1 MTDAGDLAISSAAAL
16 VDQRG
21 LGALIDDRRVIY
33 VSDASPISEN
43 HYRARFYFDPNSLKM
58 SSTALVI
65 FYGYTGSST
74 QVLRVELRY
83 SSSSFQVRTG
93 LRTDGN
99 TWTYTNWMSI
109 TNAVHFL
116 ELDWRAATTAGA
128 NNGQLAFWI
137 DGVQA
142 GNVTGIDNDKRRIDQ
157 VNLGILAGVESAT
170 RGTLYFDAFES
181 RRESYIGPVA
191 P

>member
-1 MTDAGDLAISSAAAL
+1 M
-16 VDQRG
+16 
-21 LGALIDDRRVIY
+21 
-33 VSDASPISEN
+33 
-43 HYRARFYFDPNSLKM
+43 
-58 SSTALVI
+58 
-65 FYGYTGSST
+65 
-74 QVLRVELRY
+74 
-83 SSSSFQVRTG
+83 RTG

-99 TWTYTNWMSI
+99 TWTYTNWMTI
-109 TNAVHFL
+109 TNAIHFL